1 MDTNS
6 RWTGGLARY
15 WRRWALVPLAVIAL
29 SLLGLGVLATAV
41 VPVSAQPEPGGFDV
55 EVLAPHSAF
64 PDDIQAQFRIKLDG
78 KGGTEV
84 INVRN
89 PDHAVVVKVTIE
101 PEGSLGWHTHP
112 GPAIAVVAQGALSI
126 INASDCVER
135 VYEAG
140 QAFVDP
146 GRGNVHIGFN
156 ASETDETVVYVT
168 YLDVPEGESPGVPAN
183 DPGC

>member
-15 WRRWALVPLAVIAL
+15 WRRWTLVSLAVIAL
-29 SLLGLGVLATAV
+29 SLLALGVLATGVGPA
-41 VPVSAQPEPGGFDV
+41 SAQSEAGGYDL

-78 KGGTEV
+78 KDGTEV
-84 INVRN
+84 INVRD
-89 PDHAVVVKVTIE
+89 PDHAVVGKITFE
-101 PEGSLGWHTHP
+101 PEGSVGWHTHP
-112 GPAIAVVAQGALSI
+112 GPAIVLVAQGAVTI
-126 INASDCVER
+126 IDGSDCVER

-146 GRGNVHIGFN
+146 GRGHVHLAFN
-156 ASETDETVVYVT
+156 ASETDETVVYGT
-168 YLDVPEGESPGVPAN
+168 FLDVPAGEPATVPAD